1 MKRKILLYVVLS
13 LVLSFGVVLAT
24 YAAQPTAKD
33 LVLLGIKNFDT
44 GINKAFY
51 EKSQDVT
58 SIKITGFDGSLT
70 TEAGQIKGASIDLV
84 SQLDASNNVA
94 KVSYTTDIT
103 GKTNSGSIYLK
114 DDKVHIS
121 CNERRMAIFG
131 DCS

>member
-58 SIKITGFDGSLT
+58 SIKITGL
-70 TEAGQIKGASIDLV
+70 TEASPLRQAR
-84 SQLDASNNVA
+84 
-94 KVSYTTDIT
+94 
-103 GKTNSGSIYLK
+103 LK
-114 DDKVHIS
+114 ALRLTLYPNWTRLTMLLK
-121 CNERRMAIFG
+121 
-131 DCS
+131 

>member
-51 EKSQDVT
+51 EKRV
-58 SIKITGFDGSLT
+58 KITGEKSLGS
-70 TEAGQIKGASIDLV
+70 V
-84 SQLDASNNVA
+84 RLDFFVP
-94 KVSYTTDIT
+94 
-103 GKTNSGSIYLK
+103 
-114 DDKVHIS
+114 
-121 CNERRMAIFG
+121 
-131 DCS
+131 